1 MSSKQIQKRKKEM
14 SKELNIL
21 SANGASVGQIS
32 LDDSVFGL
40 EPNIHVM
47 HLALRRQL
55 NNGRAGTAKA
65 KTRAEVT
72 GGGKKPWKQKG
83 TEIGRAHV

>member
-1 MSSKQIQKRKKEM
+1 M

-47 HLALRRQL
+47 HLALRRQ
-55 NNGRAGTAKA
+55 
-65 KTRAEVT
+65 
-72 GGGKKPWKQKG
+72 
-83 TEIGRAHV
+83 